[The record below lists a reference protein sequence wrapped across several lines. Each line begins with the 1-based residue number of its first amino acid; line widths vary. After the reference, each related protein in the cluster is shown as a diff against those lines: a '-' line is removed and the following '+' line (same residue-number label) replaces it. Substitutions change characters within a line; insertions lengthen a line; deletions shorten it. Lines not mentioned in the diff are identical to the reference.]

1 MNKKKIMRLKFLD
14 SFEKQIFDGKVLEN
28 PVTGMQT
35 IVSILIGVAAT
46 FIAMIISL
54 FIDGVDTEKTV
65 MQITVCAGGAIA
77 LVWYI
82 LHTQK
87 VLFSNIKIGIKIGY
101 GIFVLIF
108 SALGFLLGLFLGAI
122 LMYLLMAAIIIWLF
136 IKVILPIMMETF
148 FGKSVSKSSK
158 SGLRSSGFRECSNC
172 QHNTSRS
179 SLNGFC
185 ELRGGNVSASDSC
198 GSWDPC

>member
-1 MNKKKIMRLKFLD
+1 MRLNILD
-14 SFEKQIFDGKVLEN
+14 SFEKQVFDGKVLEN
-28 PVTGMQT
+28 PVTGFQT

-46 FIAMIISL
+46 FIATIISL
-54 FIDGVDTEKTV
+54 FIDNVDRENTV
-65 MQITVCAGGAIA
+65 MYITIYIGGAIA
-77 LVWYI
+77 FISYLI
-82 LHTQK
+82 HTQG
-87 VLFSNIKIGIKIGY
+87 VLLSNIQIGIKIGY
-101 GIFVLIF
+101 GAFVLFF
-108 SALGFLLGLFLGAI
+108 SALGYLLGLFLGAI

-158 SGLRSSGFRECSNC
+158 SGLRSSGFRECGNC